1 MGLTEVT
8 VDAKVYNQ
16 STKTPLLNTNI
27 KVKRFDLLEIDVNLA
42 QTWFT
47 NKYLKQS
54 QEVNANGISVATNQA
69 AGFYKD
75 STPSYEYALCSLV
88 GTLDNGKTYFP
99 IGSHL
104 KMVHLGVEG
113 TLSLTCWG
121 GDYNISEGQIK
132 ATVSVQE
139 QFAIKEL
146 ESESQY
152 EELSGTETSFDVHA
166 YHHSIT
172 GGQALNTNI
181 QVEPGDLLTVRV
193 HPKDLYNLL
202 TNDPKFFINA
212 NGLNN
217 DKKEAYADKIKGP
230 FRFVC
235 GSLIGTIDN
244 DISYFPI
251 GTNLEMTILNK
262 GTLSLY
268 CWDVDQGN
276 NLGSV
281 KAFVK
286 VVRKGIET
294 TQIVNIDGKT
304 NTQNNPVVLRLTKGT
319 YTVTPIGTQ
328 NGGNYNAWNPWFGS
342 VKPENGENLTEGWLN
357 SYFIQAEKPQWIDD
371 GQKYKTDLLALANA
385 KTAQFT
391 LLNDTDV
398 KFSVLTDY
406 PEYCLGGISLE
417 VKKIN

>member
-1 MGLTEVT
+1 MSLTEVT
-8 VDAKVYNQ
+8 IDAQVYNQ

-27 KVKRFDLLEIDVNLA
+27 KVKRFDLLVIDVNLA

-54 QEVNANGISVATNQA
+54 QKVDANGISVATNQS

-75 STPSYEYALCSLV
+75 NAPPYEFALCSLV
-88 GTLDNGKTYFP
+88 GTLDNGKTFFP
-99 IGSHL
+99 IGTHL
-104 KMVHLGVEG
+104 KMVNLGVES

-152 EELSGTETSFDVHA
+152 EELSGIEASFDVHA
-166 YHHSIT
+166 YHHSIS

-181 QVEPGDLLTVRV
+181 QLEPGDLLIVRT

-202 TNDPKFFINA
+202 SNDPKFFINA

-217 DKKEAYADKIKGP
+217 EKKESWSDKVKGP

-251 GTNLEMTILNK
+251 GTNLEMTILNR

-268 CWDVDQGN
+268 CWDVDIAN

-286 VVRKGIET
+286 VLRQGT
-294 TQIVNIDGKT
+294 TKQIVNIDGT
-304 NTQNNPVVLRLTKGT
+304 TSNTYNPVVLKLTKGT
-319 YTVTPIGTQ
+319 YAVTPIGTKD
-328 NGGNYNAWNPWFGS
+328 GGAYDAWNPWLGS

-357 SYFIQAEKPQWIDD
+357 SYIIQVKDPQWIYDP
-371 GQKYKTDLLALANA
+371 QKYKTALMALANA
-385 KTAQFT
+385 KKTGFT
-391 LLNDTDV
+391 LDNDTEV
-398 KFSVLTDY
+398 KFYLPNDY
-406 PEYCLGGISLE
+406 PQYCVGGISLE